1 MGPPVA
7 GKTTLSPLI
16 ASLCRIPSM
25 TTRDVLM
32 SVRDDDSD
40 VSCKIETALMMG
52 RLVDDDVMIDAI
64 RVRTQ
69 RPDCAAG

>member
-40 VSCKIETALMMG
+40 VSRKIETALME